1 MAMYLSLERQIQK
14 PDCATVRARHFAL
27 LMAKRTA
34 APLTGTGH
42 DELPHF
48 APELWLQ
55 IARAVPLSGVEWIE
69 CPFLEWVTTPA
80 PELRTASAEFS
91 RRLDVTMRERMA
103 ECYADIMG
111 ILEEC
116 QQSDPEAEEMMWDEA
131 VRYAWTDAAE
141 GNSDVF
147 RELSSGALGYHTQ
160 LFTNQQ
166 IRDSS
171 GLANEIFVKAL
182 RCVRLG
188 RPNDTAVK
196 LLHVVNEEPD
206 HCAFCILDDST
217 GHVCYNDEL
226 VYGFCTLDELF
237 AVDWHGLADENES
250 DHRDIEDTLELLCGW
265 LIKFSM
271 TPGVSLTEFRMLF
284 RVHGTTDPRL

>member
-1 MAMYLSLERQIQK
+1 
-14 PDCATVRARHFAL
+14 
-27 LMAKRTA
+27 
-34 APLTGTGH
+34 
-42 DELPHF
+42 
-48 APELWLQ
+48 
-55 IARAVPLSGVEWIE
+55 
-69 CPFLEWVTTPA
+69 
-80 PELRTASAEFS
+80 
-91 RRLDVTMRERMA
+91 MRERMA
-103 ECYADIMG
+103 ECHADISD
-111 ILEEC
+111 IHDEC

-147 RELSSGALGYHTQ
+147 RELSFGALGYHTE

-166 IRDSS
+166 IHDSR
-171 GLANEIFVKAL
+171 GLANENFVKAL

-196 LLHVVNEEPD
+196 LLHVINEEPG
-206 HCAFCILDDST
+206 HYAFCDLP
-217 GHVCYNDEL
+217 CYDDEL

-237 AVDWHGLADENES
+237 AVDWDGLADENES
-250 DHRDIEDTLELLCGW
+250 DHRDVVDTLELLCGW